1 MLNEGLA
8 SFKEGFELEA
18 FAMIFIENKYAGKV
32 FGSKGC

>member
-1 MLNEGLA
+1 MRALLPLRKD
-8 SFKEGFELEA
+8 SELEA